1 MKNFIDNLIGMKEI
15 HKNLILFVVLVCI
28 ICLVNIVYPV
38 NYTLVSL
45 IIILSFNVLL
55 IEHFFS
61 SPKDVLASSITILCT
76 LIPLNV
82 QGILGNWYI
91 LFLLYIIAIIS
102 LATLSLMLFAPE
114 KNEDDKNNK
123 ISKIFKKIVTKF
135 GRSKIQ
141 FPMIIIMYLIFNS
154 ASFQINYIVLTFII
168 LIIIIIKP
176 LEIFTFFKL
185 EKYDDEAIGEIFG
198 VQSEN
203 TFLVKLY
210 KNAKNIDKFSIVEFN
225 YMMKDDEKT
234 QKGLIF
240 DNYFLNEEK
249 WVKILVTP
257 EITHLLENMP
267 ESDTNIR
274 ENLVYKFDIENLGVL
289 NNFVGIVHENSNIGK
304 INFLYN
310 SKKFIFE
317 GQLLEVFINNEKILY
332 QVNQGTTKIE
342 SLKNKDEVGLI
353 IGEAIQLGK
362 WDDEQN
368 AFNKYGWVP
377 DINSPV
383 FIASKMDFPEIFQS
397 DIKIGIIPG
406 SNYPVFINKDIALT
420 HHTAI
425 LGVTGVGK
433 SVLARNLIKNFI
445 NKDDIKVI
453 CVDFNSEYHN
463 KFDDLELFFILSD
476 DIRNEIFG
484 KIDKLIVELSKFPNQ
499 RKHKVIKNL
508 EQDINKKLNDE
519 INNFLSCKDSKIAIF
534 ELPDVSNT
542 DGAFEYTKMFLK
554 QVFEIA
560 KNDFDG
566 KICIVLEEAHTIV
579 PEINFIGTSSSASAR
594 AAVNSIGQIILQGRK
609 YGVGFLVIAQRTAN
623 VSKTILT
630 QCNTIISFRSFDKT
644 SEDFLSNHFSKNIVK
659 TIPNLEFRQAVI
671 AGKALRTNVPI
682 ILEVPEIIESE
693 E

>member
-1 MKNFIDNLIGMKEI
+1 
-15 HKNLILFVVLVCI
+15 
-28 ICLVNIVYPV
+28 
-38 NYTLVSL
+38 
-45 IIILSFNVLL
+45 
-55 IEHFFS
+55 
-61 SPKDVLASSITILCT
+61 
-76 LIPLNV
+76 
-82 QGILGNWYI
+82 
-91 LFLLYIIAIIS
+91 
-102 LATLSLMLFAPE
+102 MLFAPE

-542 DGAFEYTKMFLK
+542 DGTFEYTKMFLK